1 MSHYSVL
8 NQADL
13 NEILKQYDIE
23 TIDSFSL
30 LSGGSENTNYKVRS
44 GNRKFVLTIC
54 EQKTFANAN
63 DLAHLLA
70 HLAKHDFET
79 SKVIPNNS
87 GDLVSLWNEKP
98 IMLKNFLDGEIIEDL
113 PNQII
118 ENIGFKMGELHQIA
132 VPDYLPKG
140 LNYGQEYFHET
151 SQYASNSSFTSW
163 LETIHEYIKPYFN
176 ENLPKTLIHKAANY
190 YRIFDVGMTIVGL
203 CSENKK
209 LNLEKMGYLLKGYQ
223 QIIALQEAEKK
234 ALQAFTVYAAAAMT
248 FWRHRNFNH
257 TNPDPEMFDHYL
269 GINNKTNKGCADISN
284 AAIPVSTYFK
294 AHTTTPLPKVKKKNP
309 AMNRL
314 LDNRDL
320 ITTRLGSNSNCFS
333 NECLMRFPVG
343 VIKNLQY

>member
-30 LSGGSENTNYKVRS
+30 LSGGSENTNYKVRC

-70 HLAKHDFET
+70 HLVKHDFET

-87 GDLVSLWNEKP
+87 GDLVSTWNGKP
-98 IMLKNFLDGEIIEDL
+98 IMLKDFLDGEIIENL
-113 PNQII
+113 SNKVLLS
-118 ENIGFKMGELHQIA
+118 IGVKMGELHQIA
-132 VPDYLPKG
+132 APDYLPKG
-140 LNYGQEYFHET
+140 LSYGQEYFHEA
-151 SQYASNSSFTSW
+151 SQYAPNSSFTSW

-176 ENLPKTLIHKAANY
+176 ENLPKALIHSDIFYSNVIVNENSQSACIMDFEEAANY
-190 YRIFDVGMTIVGL
+190 YRIFDIGMTIVGL
-203 CSENKK
+203 CSENEK
-209 LNLEKMGYLLKGYQ
+209 LNLEKMGYLLKGYRH
-223 QIIALQEAEKK
+223 IIELQEAEKN
-234 ALQAFTVYAAAAMT
+234 ALQAFAVYAAAAMA

-269 GINNKTNKGCADISN
+269 GLKVIADD
-284 AAIPVSTYFK
+284 ARKLPVEAFLYFLK
-294 AHTTTPLPKVKKKNP
+294 
-309 AMNRL
+309 
-314 LDNRDL
+314 
-320 ITTRLGSNSNCFS
+320 
-333 NECLMRFPVG
+333 
-343 VIKNLQY
+343 

>member
-8 NQADL
+8 HQADL
-13 NEILKQYDIE
+13 IEILKQYDIE

-176 ENLPKTLIHKAANY
+176 ENLPNALIHSDIFYSNVIVNENSQSACIMDFEEAANY

-269 GINNKTNKGCADISN
+269 GLKVIADDARN
-284 AAIPVSTYFK
+284 LPVEAFLYFLK
-294 AHTTTPLPKVKKKNP
+294 
-309 AMNRL
+309 
-314 LDNRDL
+314 
-320 ITTRLGSNSNCFS
+320 
-333 NECLMRFPVG
+333 
-343 VIKNLQY
+343 